1 MTTDKKKPLNP
12 EEQAKADE
20 GQLKKLLESYL
31 NVAKHKLGRPATM
44 EDLTKMLSPENQGQE
59 DLGQHQTPT
68 PVTAKSVASRS
79 IDRATETKP
88 AQGTMAPHT
97 DQSEPLKKDDE
108 EGEEALPS
116 VARMKIY
123 FGMGAAGPDGTKKP
137 DPGKILFYETHDG
150 RFFDTGKQEWE
161 LGRPSMA
168 DHLPCRPI
176 EQHEKDVVAA
186 IAHGV
191 MDDESY
197 NALDK
202 AEMIGDTPRRLWSAM
217 QRLKSLHGDL
227 EKSVD
232 MPDTDDDVSVDPDL
246 LPGAPSQGAGVD
258 LLHEFQD
265 TAGVAGMNR
274 EDPPQE
280 PGQDLIRQIMEAAL
294 SAIDDDL
301 EPKIVTIVRRELAK
315 LGLVSGDENDD
326 GGPGPIEGDEAAE
339 GEVQELG

>member
-1 MTTDKKKPLNP
+1 MPDAKKPLTP
-12 EEQAKADE
+12 EEQSKADE
-20 GQLKKLLESYL
+20 TQLKKLLESYTA
-31 NVAKHKLGRPATM
+31 VAKHKLGRTPTL
-44 EDLTKMLSPENQGQE
+44 EDLTKMLTPENQGQE
-59 DLGQHQTPT
+59 DLGAHQTQT
-68 PVTAKSVASRS
+68 PVTAKPVGKRS
-79 IDRATETKP
+79 LDRATETQP
-88 AQGTMAPHT
+88 AQGTVAPHT
-97 DQSEPLKKDDE
+97 DTSEPLKKDDE
-108 EGEEALPS
+108 SEGEEGLPT
-116 VARMKIY
+116 VARMKVY
-123 FGMGAAGPDGTKKP
+123 YGMGSAGADGTKKP

-161 LGRPSMA
+161 LGRPTMA

-217 QRLKSLHGDL
+217 QRLKTLHGDL
-227 EKSVD
+227 EKSTD

-246 LPGAPSQGAGVD
+246 LPGAPSQGSGVD

-265 TAGVAGMNR
+265 TAGVAGMTR
-274 EDPPQE
+274 EDAPQE

-301 EPKIVTIVRRELAK
+301 EPKIVGIVRRELAK
-315 LGLVSGDENDD
+315 FGLTSAGDDE
-326 GGPGPIEGDEAAE
+326 GSIEGQDDAEAGTE
-339 GEVQELG
+339 ELG